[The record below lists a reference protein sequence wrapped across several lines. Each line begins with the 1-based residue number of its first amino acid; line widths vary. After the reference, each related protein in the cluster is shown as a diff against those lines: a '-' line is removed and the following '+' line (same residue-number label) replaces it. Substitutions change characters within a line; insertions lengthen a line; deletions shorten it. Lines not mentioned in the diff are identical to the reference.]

1 LTYQDTAFEKTHN
14 LVALLA
20 LCTPLEPAF
29 AQWKEV
35 AKTLTPYATEFRYP
49 GDVLE
54 PEREEAEQA
63 LVGAEALVN
72 FIIQLLPDEVK
83 P

>member
-1 LTYQDTAFEKTHN
+1 M
-14 LVALLA
+14 
-20 LCTPLEPAF
+20 
-29 AQWKEV
+29 